1 MMLNEFFASYPLAL
15 PAFTL
20 VLGLCIGSFL
30 NVVIYRYPR
39 MMEAEWREQC
49 HEFLELPPPVSAG
62 QHFAVFNLA
71 SPGSHCP
78 HCNHAI
84 SAAENIPVLSWLLQG
99 GKCRHCS
106 GRISLRYPAIELA
119 TGLLSVL
126 VAASFGFSWLTL
138 ALLVFTWCLITLTM
152 IDIDRQLLPDDL
164 TLPLLWLGILVN
176 SMGWLTD
183 LESAVFGAVGG
194 YLTLWCVYWGFKLL
208 TGKEGMGYGDFK
220 LLAALGA
227 WLGWQ
232 ALPQII
238 LLSSLVGALVGISM
252 MLLRGQGRDVP
263 IPFGPYLASAG
274 FLSLL
279 WGEQLNQLFF
289 AFMGAGPQA

>member
-1 MMLNEFFASYPLAL
+1 MTLTEFFASFPLAL
-15 PAFTL
+15 TLVTL
-20 VLGLCIGSFL
+20 VLGMVIGSFL
-30 NVVIYRYPR
+30 NVVIYRYPK

-49 HEFLELPPPVSAG
+49 HEFLELPAPDNSKR
-62 QHFAVFNLA
+62 HFAVFNLA
-71 SPGSHCP
+71 APGSHCP

-84 SAAENIPVLSWLLQG
+84 SAVENIPVLSWLVQG
-99 GKCRHCS
+99 GKCRHC
-106 GRISLRYPAIELA
+106 RAPISLRYPVIELT

-126 VAASFGFSWLTL
+126 VVSYFGFSWLSL
-138 ALLVFTWCLITLTM
+138 ALLVFTWILITLTM
-152 IDIDRQLLPDDL
+152 IDVDRQLLPDDL
-164 TLPLLWLGILVN
+164 TLPLLWLGLLVN
-176 SMGWLTD
+176 SLGLLTD
-183 LESAVFGAVGG
+183 LESAVFGAMGG

-220 LLAALGA
+220 LLGALGA

-232 ALPQII
+232 SLPQVI
-238 LLSSLVGALVGISM
+238 LLSSLVGAIVGISM
-252 MLLRGQGRDVP
+252 MLLRGHGREVP

-289 AFMGAGPQA
+289 AFLG

>member
-1 MMLNEFFASYPLAL
+1 MMLTDFFASYPLAL
-15 PAFTL
+15 PLFTL
-20 VLGLCIGSFL
+20 VLGLVIGSFL
-30 NVVIYRYPR
+30 NVVIYRYP
-39 MMEAEWREQC
+39 MMLEAAWREQC
-49 HEFLELPPPVSAG
+49 YEFLALPPPDNSAR
-62 QHFAVFNLA
+62 HFAVFNLA
-71 SPGSHCP
+71 MPGSHCP
-78 HCNHAI
+78 QCKHAI
-84 SAAENIPVLSWLLQG
+84 AVHENIPVLSWLLLG
-99 GKCRHCS
+99 GKCRHCKE
-106 GRISLRYPAIELA
+106 RIPLRYPLMELL
-119 TGLLSVL
+119 TGLLSLL
-126 VAASFGFSWLTL
+126 VVSQFGFGWISL
-138 ALLVFTWCLITLTM
+138 ALLLFTWCLITLTM

-164 TLPLLWLGILVN
+164 TLPLLWLGLAVN

-183 LESAVFGAVGG
+183 LESAVFGAMGG

-238 LLSSLVGALVGISM
+238 LLSSLVGAVVGSSM
-252 MLLRGQGRDVP
+252 MLLRGQGRDMP

-274 FLSLL
+274 FLALL

-289 AFMGAGPQA
+289 AFLD